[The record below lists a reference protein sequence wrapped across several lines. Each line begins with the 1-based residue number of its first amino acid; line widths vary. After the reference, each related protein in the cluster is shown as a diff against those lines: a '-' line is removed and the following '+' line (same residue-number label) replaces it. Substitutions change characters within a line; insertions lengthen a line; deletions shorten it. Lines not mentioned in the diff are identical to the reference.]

1 MLVIPSFLLLN
12 EMSDVIRRISVR
24 ETVQRVSTRTFILP
38 IGQFIVLWFIV
49 QKSVQQIEVS
59 FLLAS
64 GIFLIFHFLKD
75 RHPLSSKQK
84 RKLNREMRE
93 IRLNNELELDIEEQR
108 RWNEKKQGRE
118 CVMEK
123 TRPDG

>member
-12 EMSDVIRRISVR
+12 EMSDVIRRISGR

-108 RWNEKKQGRE
+108 RWNEKNKAGNA
-118 CVMEK
+118 
-123 TRPDG
+123 